1 MLAVW
6 LYGQRVATIERA
18 KRARLRLTYS
28 ETALEEYRLGVPLL
42 SMSMPLRPEPYTHG
56 VVQPFVDGILPEDPA
71 RTVLAREHDVS
82 ADDSLGLLAALGRD
96 CAGALIIQSDNEPPP
111 PISTTTTAEPLDE
124 DALVSAV
131 SNLRSAPLGAI
142 GRVRV
147 SLGGVQ
153 EKLLLT
159 RMPDGRWGRPVDG
172 TPSTHILKPEIASYP
187 HTVANEAYCM
197 RLARELGLPVAVVDV
212 TVVGGRKLLVVERFD
227 REVSINGTVR
237 RIHQEDLCQALGVS
251 PRLKYEEEHGP
262 SLRGVAQVVQATT
275 DSLDT
280 LLRAV
285 VFNLAIGNG
294 DAHAKNFSLL
304 HMPDGSLRLAPLY
317 DLMSTMI
324 YNDDRL
330 AMYIDDVRRMNRI
343 TGLRLQNEAERWG
356 ISRPDSR
363 TLIDDLLARLPDAA
377 KRARTDTPDTPE
389 AIATVIEDQSARL
402 RTDLS

>member
-28 ETALEEYRLGVPLL
+28 EEALSKYALGVPLL
-42 SMSMPLRPEPYTHG
+42 SLSMPLRPESYTHG
-56 VVQPFVDGILPEDPA
+56 VVQPFVDGILPEEPA

-82 ADDSLGLLAALGRD
+82 ADDSFGLLAALGRD
-96 CAGALIIQSDNEPPP
+96 CAGALIIQSDDDQVPPA
-111 PISTTTTAEPLDE
+111 STTTTAEPLD
-124 DALVSAV
+124 DPALISAV

-142 GRVRV
+142 GRVSV

-172 TPSTHILKPEIASYP
+172 TPSTHILKPEIAAYP
-187 HTVANEAYCM
+187 HTVANEAFCM
-197 RLARELGLPVAVVDV
+197 RLARELGLPVAGVDV
-212 TVVGGRKLLVVERFD
+212 MVVGGRKLLVVERFD
-227 REVSINGTVR
+227 REVSANGTVR
-237 RIHQEDLCQALGVS
+237 RIHQEDLCQALGVN
-251 PRLKYEEEHGP
+251 PRLKYEEDHGP
-262 SLRGVAQVVQATT
+262 SLRDIAQVVQATT
-275 DSLDT
+275 DSMDT

-285 VFNLAIGNG
+285 VLNVAIGNG

-304 HMPDGSLRLAPLY
+304 HLPDGSLRLTPLY

-324 YNDDRL
+324 YEDDRL

-343 TGLRLQNEAERWG
+343 TGKRLQNEAERWG
-356 ISRPDSR
+356 ISRTESR
-363 TLIDDLLARLPDAA
+363 TSIDDLLARLPDAA
-377 KRARTDTPDTPE
+377 ATARAKTPDAPDS
-389 AIATVIEDQSARL
+389 IARVIEDQLERL
-402 RTDLS
+402 RTELS